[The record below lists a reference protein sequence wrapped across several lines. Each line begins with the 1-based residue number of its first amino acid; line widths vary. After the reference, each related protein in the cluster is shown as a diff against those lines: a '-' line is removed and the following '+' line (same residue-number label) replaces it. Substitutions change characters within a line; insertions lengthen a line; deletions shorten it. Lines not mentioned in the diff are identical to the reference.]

1 VTATVPAAAVLGPPP
16 HRLPRG
22 STVTQRGRTTL
33 VVLVAVAGLVGV
45 AGGLFFAA
53 SAGDVEGAGLALLYA
68 LIPLPLLWWTFWWL
82 DRYEPEPLR
91 YKLAAFVWGGVVSVV
106 VALGLQLLVEAWFDL
121 STEQLATYVAPAT
134 EEPAKALFL
143 LLTFLRW
150 RRIIDGFV
158 DGLVVAGIVGIGFA
172 FMENIGYY
180 AISYLG
186 EADSLGPTGASG
198 AAATFFVRGV
208 VSPFAHP
215 LFTSAVGVALG
226 LAVGRR
232 SKVAKVGLVVA
243 GLAVAMLLHGLWNG
257 SASSGRPEL
266 FVLTYVL
273 LGVLLVAVGVLA
285 VVARYAQ
292 VRTLERSLAQVARR
306 GWIHPDEVP
315 YLSRF
320 TYRKAARTYAAAHYG
335 DATAKAVRR
344 YQELA
349 TEMAFLHDAVM
360 RGRHKPHGVE
370 RTYGLLD
377 AMHAVRP
384 WVRLPPPLRA
394 PRHLP

>member
-1 VTATVPAAAVLGPPP
+1 MTATLAAPPR
-16 HRLPRG
+16 RLPSG
-22 STVTQRGRTTL
+22 SSVVKQRGRTLL
-33 VVLVAVAGLVGV
+33 VVLVAVTAAVGL
-45 AGGLFFAA
+45 AGGVFFA
-53 SAGDVEGAGLALLYA
+53 SQAGDVEGAGLALLYA
-68 LIPLPLLWWTFWWL
+68 LIPLPLLWWVYWWL

-91 YKLAAFVWGGVVSVV
+91 YKLAAFVWGGVVAVV
-106 VALGLQLLVEAWFDL
+106 IALGLQVTIASLFDL
-121 STEQLATYVAPAT
+121 SDETLATYVAPAT

-143 LLTFLRW
+143 LLTFARW

-180 AISYLG
+180 AVSYLG
-186 EADSLGPTGASG
+186 EDDLGPTGAGG

-215 LFTSAVGVALG
+215 LFTSAVGIGIG

-232 SKVAKVGLVVA
+232 SRTVKVLLGLA

-257 SASSGRPEL
+257 TAGSGRPGL
-266 FVLTYVL
+266 FVLTYL
-273 LGVLLVAVGVLA
+273 LLALVLA
-285 VVARYAQ
+285 GVAALAVLARTRQ
-292 VRTLERSLAQVARR
+292 VRTLEKSLSYVARR
-306 GWIHPDEVP
+306 GWIHPDEIP

-320 TYRKAARTYAAAHYG
+320 AHRQAARTYAEHHYG
-335 DATAKAVRR
+335 PAVAAVVRR

-349 TEMAFLHDAVM
+349 TEMAFVHDAVM
-360 RGRHKPHGVE
+360 SGRHKPHGVE
-370 RTYGLLD
+370 RTYALLD
-377 AMHAVRP
+377 AMHEIRP

-394 PRHLP
+394 PRHMS

>member
-1 VTATVPAAAVLGPPP
+1 MTATLGAPPR
-16 HRLPRG
+16 RLPREAD
-22 STVTQRGRTTL
+22 VVQRGRTTL

-45 AGGLFFAA
+45 VGGIFFATT
-53 SAGDVEGAGLALLYA
+53 AGDVEGAGLALLYA

-82 DRYEPEPLR
+82 DRYEPEPHR

-106 VALGLQLLVEAWFDL
+106 IALGLQLLAELWFDL
-121 STEQLATYVAPAT
+121 TLEQMATYVAPLT
-134 EEPAKALFL
+134 EEPAKALFV
-143 LLTFLRW
+143 LLTLVRW
-150 RRIIDGFV
+150 RRIIDGV
-158 DGLVVAGIVGIGFA
+158 LDGIVVAGIVGIGFA

-180 AISYLG
+180 AVSYLG
-186 EADSLGPTGASG
+186 EADAIGPTGASG
-198 AAATFFVRGV
+198 AAATFFVRGI

-215 LFTSAVGVALG
+215 LFTASVGIGLG

-232 SKVAKVGLVVA
+232 SKVAKVALVLA

-266 FVLTYVL
+266 FVLTYLL
-273 LGVLLVAVGVLA
+273 LGAVLVGYAVLA
-285 VVARYAQ
+285 VVARFRQ
-292 VRTLERSLAQVARR
+292 VRTLERSLHYVALR

-320 TYRKAARTYAAAHYG
+320 SYRKAARTYAAAHYG
-335 DATAKAVRR
+335 PDTARAVRR

-360 RGRHKPHGVE
+360 TGRRKPHGVE
-370 RTYGLLD
+370 RTFALLD

-384 WVRLPPPLRA
+384 WVRLPPPLRV
-394 PRHLP
+394 PRHLS